1 MLKMV
6 VLISGNGSNLQA
18 IIDHLKQ
25 HADINATITAVISN
39 RPDAFG
45 LTRATQANIPTI
57 VIDHK
62 QFTSREAFDT
72 ELINTIDKLQ
82 CDLLVFAGFM
92 RILTPEFINHYL
104 GRMINIHPSLLP
116 KFQGVNTHE
125 RAIAAGETEHGCSVH
140 FVTLELDSGPIIMQ
154 GVVPIEPNDTP
165 LTLKERVHLMEHR
178 LYPEA
183 IALFAQ
189 KRLSMQGNDAL
200 LDGHPLPLQGQQYQ
214 LKEK

>member
-1 MLKMV
+1 MV

-18 IIDHLKQ
+18 IIDYLKQ
-25 HADINATITAVISN
+25 HPDVNANISAVISN

-45 LTRATQANIPTI
+45 LTRAQQANIPTK

-62 QFTSREAFDT
+62 TFASREAFDA
-72 ELINTIDKLQ
+72 ELISTIDSLH

-92 RILTPEFINHYL
+92 RILTPAFINHYL

-125 RAIAAGETEHGCSVH
+125 RAIAAGEKEHGCSVH

-154 GVVPIEPNDTP
+154 GVVPIEPSDTP
-165 LTLKERVHLMEHR
+165 LTLKERVHLMEH
-178 LYPEA
+178 LIYPQA

-189 KRLSMQGNDAL
+189 QRLSMRGNHAL
-200 LDGHPLPLQGQQYQ
+200 LDGTPLPPQGQQSH
-214 LKEK
+214 LSEKSL